1 MDDSNDVDHAFLA
14 RVRGLVWA
22 AQPAQADVLRSGS
35 GTRCI
40 PDTAGVSHA
49 GLGAS
54 RAPSPFSQALTAPF
68 YSVPIARL
76 ILTQILAASLAFAS
90 APLAEAAADA
100 PLYTA
105 WIRVADLIKKCEGD
119 KAWEQ
124 AYCVGYVTGVA
135 DVANNDRTP
144 LKVCIPTAI
153 TQTQMKTVVMKYLT
167 QHGEESDYAAFS
179 SVRAALREAFPCQPR
194 RMM

>member
-1 MDDSNDVDHAFLA
+1 MPV
-14 RVRGLVWA
+14 
-22 AQPAQADVLRSGS
+22 
-35 GTRCI
+35 
-40 PDTAGVSHA
+40 
-49 GLGAS
+49 
-54 RAPSPFSQALTAPF
+54 APF
-68 YSVPIARL
+68 
-76 ILTQILAASLAFAS
+76 ILTQILAAGLALAS
-90 APLAEAAADA
+90 TPLAEAADDA
-100 PLYTA
+100 PLYSA
-105 WIRVADLIKKCEGD
+105 WIRVADLIKKCDGD

-167 QHGEESDYAAFS
+167 QHGEEADYAAFS